1 MLSLSEVH
9 TTSEEPEPE
18 PQTESESDVGTTA
31 GSEDVFDTSI
41 SFAGVY
47 GSPAVRR
54 NIKETAE
61 TSFVDIDSLTHL
73 VPSPTDEELD
83 WIEDEAVVGVGEQSQ
98 MSVGEKS
105 MEIDSED
112 HSNIY
117 DLETGPLELTP
128 RPTPV
133 FTFTGIGKNNVS
145 EGHQTILDR
154 LAPASA
160 DDSVVSVG
168 NQTVFDPE

>member
-9 TTSEEPEPE
+9 TTYEEPEPE
-18 PQTESESDVGTTA
+18 TETESESEVGTTTE
-31 GSEDVFDTSI
+31 SEDVFDASI
-41 SFAGVY
+41 SFAGVFC
-47 GSPAVRR
+47 SPAVRR
-54 NIKETAE
+54 NIEQTEE

-73 VPSPTDEELD
+73 VPSPSDEELD
-83 WIEDEAVVGVGEQSQ
+83 WIEDEAGVGVGEQSQ

-105 MEIDSED
+105 MEIENED

-128 RPTPV
+128 RPTPA
-133 FTFTGIGKNNVS
+133 FTFAGVGKNNVS
-145 EGHQTILDR
+145 EGNQTILDR

-160 DDSVVSVG
+160 DNSVVSEG
-168 NQTVFDPE
+168 NRTVFDPE